1 MDYALWSTRA
11 LGYLIDS
18 LVVGGVL
25 VVLGLVAA
33 LGFGAFAGL
42 GASLGSEGVRGLG
55 GLGGLGCCL
64 WFALFLFAS
73 LAVGLYNKVYLVS
86 SRGASIGQ
94 GVMHIKV
101 VDAQGGLI
109 SQSNALIRLLVHVGL
124 GFLPFGSIIDLL
136 WPLWDERRQTLHDKA
151 VSCYVINCR

>member
-1 MDYALWSTRA
+1 MDYALWSTRV

-18 LVVGGVL
+18 LIVGGLVIVL
-25 VVLGLVAA
+25 LLVAG

-42 GASLGSEGVRGLG
+42 GASLGREGLS
-55 GLGGLGCCL
+55 GLGGLGCCM
-64 WFALFLFAS
+64 WSALLLFAS

-86 SRGASIGQ
+86 TRGASIGQ
-94 GVMHIKV
+94 GIMHIKV
-101 VDAQGGLI
+101 VDAQGNLI
-109 SQSNALIRLLVHVGL
+109 SQSNALIRLLVHIGL

-136 WPLWDERRQTLHDKA
+136 WPLWDDRRQTLHDKA

>member
-25 VVLGLVAA
+25 VVLFLVAA

-42 GASLGSEGVRGLG
+42 GAASLGHRDLA

-86 SRGASIGQ
+86 TRGASIGQ
-94 GVMHIKV
+94 GVMKIKV
-101 VDAQGGLI
+101 VDAQGRLI
-109 SQSNALIRLLVHVGL
+109 SQGNALIRLLAHLGL
-124 GFLPFGSIIDLL
+124 GFLPLGGIIDLL

-151 VSCYVINCR
+151 VGCYVINCG